1 MIDFNSEQESNKV
14 VFDEGK
20 FRKMVTERAYSKF
33 RKRGGIGGHDMEDWL
48 EAESEIKK
56 QCFYWFHDE

>member
-1 MIDFNSEQESNKV
+1 
-14 VFDEGK
+14 
-20 FRKMVTERAYSKF
+20 MVTERAYSKF
-33 RKRGGIGGHDMEDWL
+33 KKRGGIGGHDMEDWL